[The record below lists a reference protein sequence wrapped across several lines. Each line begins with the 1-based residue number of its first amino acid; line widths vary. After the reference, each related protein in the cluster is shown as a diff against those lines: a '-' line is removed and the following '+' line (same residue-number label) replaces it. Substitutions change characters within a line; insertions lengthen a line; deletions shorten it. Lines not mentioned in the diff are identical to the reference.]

1 MKCFKTVG
9 FLAFMSIFL
18 LQTEVLLGL
27 VQGNVHYHEFILK
40 DTNFTKLCST
50 KSALTVNE
58 SFPGPIIRAQ
68 KGDTVYVNVYNE
80 GRYGVTLHWHGIKQ
94 PRNPWFDGPERRYIV
109 LACPQR
115 LE

>member
-1 MKCFKTVG
+1 MS

-18 LQTEVLLGL
+18 LQTEVLLCL
-27 VQGNVHYHEFILK
+27 VQGNVHCHEFILK

-80 GRYGVTLHWHGIKQ
+80 GTIWCHSTLAWDKATKK
-94 PRNPWFDGPERRYIV
+94 PVVRWT
-109 LACPQR
+109 
-115 LE
+115 